1 MGGRSQYNAIGVR
14 PGNEYILGCR
24 LSTPYCLIDYLA
36 LLPPREPRSLCQK
49 FIMSASLSPSRLNCG
64 TSLQIDFFFHLLIRN
79 TAFPQPTES
88 SPGIMKRL
96 SVWRDPVYP
105 TDHPGCIP
113 IIITEGAIDLG
124 TTTITLQGMVA
135 TFTPVCYHGHPV
147 AAVDSSAMHFPL
159 FNQIQQGW
167 KQWTDTHQG
176 KFGNSTIPLTYSM
189 LISMV
194 VAWIVVLILIL
205 GENSHGFRAPVES
218 NGGSET
224 TEPYKSSIQS
234 DGSTTTEF
242 EEEKKESRMKLLWML
257 SFVMPHK
264 RPRRPLLLRLGVL
277 AGTIYLTIVLA
288 HSTQLINEQYNKGY
302 LDRSE
307 LVERLS
313 SYVYLAVLE
322 LIFYFIMLLAQVQVV
337 MRVFSRRM
345 EQRMIFWLGGTMSVV
360 CQVLNG
366 ITSIDMALQ
375 YQFSGSLPAFQYLF
389 QVAIQIMYACSMV
402 YYLITNSRSTMC
414 MEMVPMTLIAIMASS
429 SPVVLFVVD
438 IANAWLVE
446 WSDSLTWISTLL
458 AIVCA
463 WEWIDRV
470 ERLERHHEKEGF
482 LGRQLQEDDDYLGF
496 EGGKS
501 IMNPS
506 EFREFTDVSL
516 DADTHPPN
524 AAKRFVQPLLVLS
537 DRIIEAGLLFSRAS
551 STSYDSVDHADDTLD
566 DHHNIT
572 HTRGHSSVRSQL
584 AKKLDYYYSK
594 KTRPPPELLDN
605 QHMPVHR
612 H

>member
-1 MGGRSQYNAIGVR
+1 
-14 PGNEYILGCR
+14 
-24 LSTPYCLIDYLA
+24 
-36 LLPPREPRSLCQK
+36 
-49 FIMSASLSPSRLNCG
+49 
-64 TSLQIDFFFHLLIRN
+64 
-79 TAFPQPTES
+79 
-88 SPGIMKRL
+88 MKRL

-105 TDHPGCIP
+105 SDHPGCVP
-113 IIITEGAIDLG
+113 IIITEGAVDLG
-124 TTTITLQGMVA
+124 TTTITLQGMIA
-135 TFTPVCYHGHPV
+135 TFTPACYHGHPV
-147 AAVDSSAMHFPL
+147 AAVDSSAMHYPL
-159 FNQIQQGW
+159 FNQIQEGW
-167 KQWTDTHQG
+167 NQWIDTHQG

-218 NGGSET
+218 NSGSEKT
-224 TEPYKSSIQS
+224 TEPYKTSIQS
-234 DGSTTTEF
+234 DGSSGDF
-242 EEEKKESRMKLLWML
+242 EEEKKESRMKLLWMI

-277 AGTIYLTIVLA
+277 AGTIYLTIILA

-307 LVERLS
+307 LVEQLS

-322 LIFYFIMLLAQVQVV
+322 LVFYFIMLLAQVQVV

-414 MEMVPMTLIAIMASS
+414 MEMVPMTLIAILASC

-438 IANAWLVE
+438 VANAWLVE

-516 DADTHPPN
+516 DADTPSPN
-524 AAKRFVQPLLVLS
+524 AAKRFVQPLLVFS

-551 STSYDSVDHADDTLD
+551 STSYDSVDQPDAHDQ
-566 DHHNIT
+566 DHDHTSHT
-572 HTRGHSSVRSQL
+572 HGHTSVRSQL
-584 AKKLDYYYSK
+584 AKRLDYYYSK